1 MEMGIWTP
9 LPHTI
14 RAEPRMEAIIETIT
28 RPGEGRGLDSGLQ
41 LAIDIVQEAEQLGFT
56 RTLIAER
63 WLGPDLECWMLAS
76 ALAMHTKNI
85 ELIVAVHPGI
95 LSPQVTAKMAAT
107 LDRISNGRAAVN
119 IVNGW
124 WQEEFEQFSNGM
136 WLDRSDDRYARCDEF
151 MDVLTRLWTSDGSD
165 YEGRFY
171 QLRNASLPSTPL
183 TKPYPPIYTAS
194 MSPAGKASIAQRGD
208 HWFVT
213 PRSLDLTYNDFDKV
227 AQEMAEEIDSLR
239 ERAAKHGRTLGFGV
253 AGHVICAPTKEDADR
268 AAVDLAEYG
277 NKAMMNAIVARSILS
292 GLVGTP
298 EIIAERL
305 ARYEEIGIE
314 FSMLHFHP
322 MGEGLQ
328 RFAAEV
334 MPLLKA
340 REAVQAPA

>member
-14 RAEPRMEAIIETIT
+14 RAEPRMDAIVETIT
-28 RPGEGRGLDSGLQ
+28 RPGEGKGLDSGLQ
-41 LAIDIVQEAEQLGFT
+41 FAIDIVQEAERLGFT

-76 ALAMHTKNI
+76 ALAMHTQNI

-95 LSPQVTAKMAAT
+95 LNPQVTAKMAAT
-107 LDRISNGRAAVN
+107 LDRISDGRAAIN

-124 WQEEFEQFSNGM
+124 WQEEFEQFSNGA

-151 MDVLTRLWTSDGSD
+151 MDVLTRLWAGDGSD
-165 YEGRFY
+165 YQGRFY
-171 QLRNASLPSTPL
+171 QLRDATLPSSPL
-183 TKPYPPIYTAS
+183 TAPYPPIYTAS

-213 PRSLDLTYNDFDKV
+213 PRSLDLSYNDFNLV
-227 AQEMAEEIDSLR
+227 AQEMAEEIDLMR
-239 ERAAKHGRTLGFGV
+239 ETAAKHGRTLGFGV
-253 AGHVICAPTKEDADR
+253 AGHVICAPTKEEADR
-268 AAVDLAEYG
+268 AAIDLAEYG
-277 NKAMMNAIVARSILS
+277 NKAMMNAVVSRSIIS

-298 EIIAERL
+298 HMIAERL
-305 ARYEEIGIE
+305 SRYEEIGIG

-322 MGEGLQ
+322 MSEGLE

-334 MPLLKA
+334 MPLLKH
-340 REAVQAPA
+340 RETIPATA